1 MGSHLE
7 TPLPLH
13 AALARDT
20 IGPTHRVDLPGQAV
34 HGHVTTVIDHG
45 GHVLPLILQG
55 TELFH
60 RAGWILLGPAA
71 HCR

>member
-13 AALARDT
+13 AAFARDT
-20 IGPTHRVDLPGQAV
+20 IGPAHRVDLPGQAV

-55 TELFH
+55 AELFH
-60 RAGWILLGPAA
+60 WAGGVLLGPAA
-71 HCR
+71 H